1 MLPSG
6 SVEDRPSK
14 KTYQKGMGYCGW
26 KSNEATG
33 GTPGGAA
40 GVERL
45 RIADP
50 SNTRTW
56 IAGADNGE
64 ATTSARQSN
73 TSRPTCV
80 RVRAIVAGRLARRGL
95 RGGGPP
101 AGAAPRARP
110 DA

>member
-80 RVRAIVAGRLARRGL
+80 RLRAIVAGLPGRRELPWG
-95 RGGGPP
+95 RRAPP
-101 AGAAPRARP
+101 TAPTQ
-110 DA
+110 